1 MKKKNN
7 ELLHFGFLISIVLL
21 LLLLSPQRS
30 VAQLHKKITISV
42 RNAPISDVIRMI
54 ARDEGLNVV
63 ISDSVKGKV
72 SFFVKNIS
80 PQKAMQIL
88 KTEYSLVIKRVNKN
102 TIVVMS
108 AKGYV
113 KTLTDEQS
121 WILARKNTEDIKNE
135 VLLPKDVKTI
145 HLNYANAEEVGKMI
159 KKLFFKSVKGNTDEV
174 LTYKR
179 LNDVV
184 IKAPRPI
191 LKNVEHFIKKIDRPV
206 KQVEIDARI
215 VEINTT
221 YEKSL
226 GIQWGGIFENYYTS
240 PATNKTFISVT
251 GMSSSSG
258 STTNTTGSSTATV
271 SSGFPS
277 NPFNPSLSTT
287 DNFIVNLPA
296 QPQLAPT
303 ALNLGLLIG
312 RADYNAELKITAGEL
327 EGYTKIISSPRIITN
342 NGSEAKISNG
352 QQIPYQETAGASG
365 ATSVSFKDASLSLN
379 VLPRIA
385 DNGNIVM
392 KITVAKDSPD
402 YSHSVN
408 GEPPIN
414 TQSVTTTVTVKS
426 GETIVIG
433 GLVQRTNEKTES
445 GVPILKEI
453 PLIGWLFS
461 REDTYRPEYKLYVF
475 IRPKIVN
482 K

>member
-1 MKKKNN
+1 MKIAKNV
-7 ELLHFGFLISIVLL
+7 LFGFFVL
-21 LLLLSPQRS
+21 
-30 VAQLHKKITISV
+30 VAFLYPLCSSAHGFKKKKITISV

-54 ARDEGLNVV
+54 AKDEGINAI
-63 ISDSVKGKV
+63 ISDSVKGHV
-72 SFFVKNIS
+72 SFYVKDIS
-80 PQKAMQIL
+80 PQDAMKIL
-88 KTEYSLVIKRVNKN
+88 KTEYGLVIKKINKD

-108 AKGYV
+108 AKGYT
-113 KTLTDEQS
+113 KTLTDEQL
-121 WILARKNTEDIKNE
+121 WMLTEKSTKDVEEE
-135 VLLPKDVKTI
+135 VSLPKTVKTI
-145 HLNYANAEEVGKMI
+145 HLHYANAEKIGKI
-159 KKLFFKSVKGNTDEV
+159 IEKLFFKNTKHQTNKI
-174 LTYKR
+174 LIYKR

-184 IKAPRPI
+184 IKAPQPLLWKI
-191 LKNVEHFIKKIDRPV
+191 KKFIKEIDKPV
-206 KQVEIDARI
+206 KQIEIDARV

-240 PATNKTFISVT
+240 PSTNKTFISVV
-251 GMSSSSG
+251 GSSASELTNSSTS
-258 STTNTTGSSTATV
+258 STTSTTGTV
-271 SSGFPS
+271 SSGFPK

-327 EGYTKIISSPRIITN
+327 EGYTKIISSPRVITN
-342 NGSEAKISNG
+342 DGSEAKISNG

-385 DNGNIVM
+385 DNNSIIM

-414 TQSVTTTVTVKS
+414 TQSVTTTVTIKD

-433 GLVQRTNEKTES
+433 GLVQKTNERTKA

-461 REDTYRPEYKLYVF
+461 REDTYQPEYKLYVF
-475 IRPKIVN
+475 IRPKIIN
-482 K
+482 R